1 MVKLSGQ
8 WLNPDHVAQ
17 IIPDREFG
25 GCEVHLL
32 AGPTVYLPKTAAEVA
47 ELILRAQGAGQ

>member
-32 AGPTVYLPKTAAEVA
+32 AEVA